1 MMDGF
6 SAYRYYLA
14 LKLHFTTD
22 KYDVFETNGRVAAS
36 RSAFEK
42 RNDKNL
48 FERIAIKKS
57 SPRELIDFYVANFAN
72 YNLTMMYD
80 QGEAEKHHTKWMKNK
95 ESLSYNFIKDCSLIE
110 RSSGKNPFDSSD
122 GSPELM
128 NLYVGGKIGVETMSI
143 LNEYDGYI
151 DRWGNIEFI
160 WSTQFRTIKKLKRF
174 IKYDSYKLYSTYD
187 SLKESI
193 KEKYHGAHVSQL
205 QG

>member
-36 RSAFEK
+36 RPAFEK

-80 QGEAEKHHTKWMKNK
+80 QGEAEKYHTKWMKNK
-95 ESLSYNFIKDCSLIE
+95 ESLSYNFTKDCALIE
-110 RSSGKNPFDSSD
+110 RSSSKDPFDSSD
-122 GSPELM
+122 GSPDLM
-128 NLYVGGKIGVETMSI
+128 NLYVGGKVGVETMSI
-143 LNEYDGYI
+143 LNDYDGYI

-187 SLKESI
+187 SLRESI
-193 KEKYHGAHVSQL
+193 REKYHGAHVSQL
-205 QG
+205 

>member
-6 SAYRYYLA
+6 SAYKYYLA
-14 LKLHFTTD
+14 LKLHFTTE
-22 KYDVFETNGRVAAS
+22 KYDVFETGGRVAAS
-36 RSAFEK
+36 RKAFEK

-80 QGEAEKHHTKWMKNK
+80 QNEAEKFHANWMKNK
-95 ESLSYNFIKDCSLIE
+95 ESLSYNFMKDCSLIE
-110 RSSGKNPFDSSD
+110 RCSSKDPFDSSD
-122 GSPELM
+122 GSPDLM
-128 NLYVGGKIGVETMSI
+128 NLYVGGKVGIETMTI
-143 LNEYDGYI
+143 LNDYDGYI

-160 WSTQFRTIKKLKRF
+160 WSTQFRTIRKLKRF
-174 IKYDSYKLYSTYD
+174 VKYDSYKLYSIYD

-193 KEKYHGAHVSQL
+193 REKYHGAHVSQL
-205 QG
+205 